1 MVPLNDELERLELYL
16 ELETMRFNEKFSYSI
31 EIGERVEI
39 EMLKVPAMFLQPFVE
54 NSIIHGIL
62 PLKDRKGVVNIIITD
77 HLDHI
82 RIEIR
87 DNGVGIENSV
97 KNKKEAI
104 GDHESQGMLITKGR
118 IELLQKIS
126 ARSIEMIGPIQ
137 INESSSS
144 INGTLVTFKII
155 KQYLE

>member
-1 MVPLNDELERLELYL
+1 
-16 ELETMRFNEKFSYSI
+16 
-31 EIGERVEI
+31 
-39 EMLKVPAMFLQPFVE
+39 PAMFLQPFVE

-62 PLKDRKGVVNIIITD
+62 PLKDRKGEIKITITD

-82 RIEIR
+82 RIEIK

-97 KNKKEAI
+97 KSKKEVT

-126 ARSIEMIGPIQ
+126 ARSIEMIGPVQ
-137 INESSSS
+137 INESDSL